1 LRHDAPRSIGIELTR
16 ISVASIDIPDKTVD
30 AGHVTIKSGGPSIG
44 LVLGSGAARGFAHIG
59 VMRALQAHGIK
70 PDIIVGTSMGA
81 LVGGC
86 YATDQ
91 LDTLEDWARSL
102 TMRRIIGYLD
112 VRIGGSG
119 LIGGGRLANRLQ
131 ESIGEA
137 TIENLPIRFAAIA
150 TEIGTGH
157 EVWLTKGS
165 LSLAVR
171 ASYALPGIFPPVYL
185 GGRWLVDGALV
196 NPVPVSA
203 ARALGARVVIA
214 VNMDADRFGRGTTI
228 ASHGA
233 LTDAPPT
240 APAEPA
246 RNSFARLRGMFTAE
260 RALKRQIISGDS
272 RPSFSTVMV
281 ESFNIMQD
289 RLTRMRL
296 AGDPP
301 DVHITPRIGH
311 IGWLDFHRAAES
323 ITVGRAATEKAIDSI
338 AESIAD
344 LS

>member
-1 LRHDAPRSIGIELTR
+1 MTSSDIENK
-16 ISVASIDIPDKTVD
+16 SVD
-30 AGHVTIKSGGPSIG
+30 AGHIGVKSGGPSIG

-59 VMRALQAHGIK
+59 VMRALLAHGIK

-86 YATDQ
+86 YATNQ
-91 LDTLEDWARSL
+91 LDALETWSRSL

-112 VRIGGSG
+112 VKIGGSG
-119 LIGGGRLANRLQ
+119 LISGGRLATELQ
-131 ESIGEA
+131 ASIGEA
-137 TIENLPIRFAAIA
+137 DIEKLPIRFAAIA

-157 EVWLTKGS
+157 EVWLTRGS

-171 ASYALPGIFPPVYL
+171 ASYALPGIFAPVHL

-228 ASHGA
+228 ASHGSEA
-233 LTDAPPT
+233 DDAPPA
-240 APAEPA
+240 APAEPP
-246 RNSFARLRGMFTAE
+246 RNGLARLRGIFGAE
-260 RALKRQIISGDS
+260 RALKRQMIADDA
-272 RPSFSTVMV
+272 RPSFSTVMI

-301 DVHITPRIGH
+301 DVHITPRVGH
-311 IGWLDFHRAAES
+311 IGWLDFHHAAEA
-323 ITVGRAATEKAIDSI
+323 IEVGRAATEKAIDSI
-338 AESIAD
+338 TESIAG

>member
-1 LRHDAPRSIGIELTR
+1 VST
-16 ISVASIDIPDKTVD
+16 IDLPGKTVD
-30 AGHVTIKSGGPSIG
+30 AGHVGIKRGGPAIG

-59 VMRALQAHGIK
+59 VMRALQARGIV

-86 YATDQ
+86 YATNQ
-91 LDTLEDWARSL
+91 LDPLEEWARSL
-102 TMRRIIGYLD
+102 TRRRIIGYLD
-112 VRIGGSG
+112 VTLGGSG
-119 LIGGGRLANRLQ
+119 LISGGRLANRLEQ
-131 ESIGEA
+131 SIGETA
-137 TIENLPIRFAAIA
+137 IEDLPIRFAAIA

-157 EVWLTKGS
+157 EVWLTRGS
-165 LSLAVR
+165 LSLALR
-171 ASYALPGIFPPVYL
+171 ASYALPGIFAPVHL

-214 VNMDADRFGRGTTI
+214 VNMDADRFGRGATI
-228 ASHGA
+228 ASHGS
-233 LTDAPPT
+233 DPGDDQDIAPLGTPT
-240 APAEPA
+240 
-246 RNSFARLRGMFTAE
+246 NGFARLRGMFSAE
-260 RALKRQIISGDS
+260 RALKRQIVDGDA
-272 RPSFSTVMV
+272 RPGFSTVMI

-311 IGWLDFHRAAES
+311 VGWLDFHRAAEA
-323 ITVGRAATEKAIDSI
+323 IDIGHAATEKAIDSI
-338 AESIAD
+338 SESIAE
-344 LS
+344 LT

>member
-1 LRHDAPRSIGIELTR
+1 VSSIEVR
-16 ISVASIDIPDKTVD
+16 NKTVD
-30 AGHVTIKSGGPSIG
+30 AGHVVLKRGGPAIG

-59 VMRALQAHGIK
+59 VMRALQAHGIV

-86 YATDQ
+86 YATNQ
-91 LDTLEDWARSL
+91 LDTLEEWARSL
-102 TMRRIIGYLD
+102 TRRRIISYLD
-112 VRIGGSG
+112 VRVGGSG
-119 LIGGGRLANRLQ
+119 IIAGTRLASRLEQ
-131 ESIGEA
+131 SIGDIA
-137 TIENLPIRFAAIA
+137 IEDLPIRFTAIA

-157 EVWLTKGS
+157 EVWLTRGS
-165 LSLAVR
+165 LVLALR
-171 ASYALPGIFPPVYL
+171 ASYALPGIFAPVQL

-214 VNMDADRFGRGTTI
+214 VNMDADRFGRGATI

-233 LTDAPPT
+233 DSGDVETVV
-240 APAEPA
+240 PANHA
-246 RNSFARLRGMFTAE
+246 ANGFARLRGMFGAE
-260 RALKRQIISGDS
+260 RALKRHMLAGKA
-272 RPSFSTVMV
+272 RPSFSTVMI

-301 DVHITPRIGH
+301 DVHITPRVGKIGF
-311 IGWLDFHRAAES
+311 LDFHRAAEA
-323 ITVGRAATEKAIDSI
+323 IAIGQAATEKAIESITESI
-338 AESIAD
+338 AE